1 MTQRNRESQLVIRCD
16 MELREMCEESA
27 RRQGQSIA
35 EWMRRAAQEKLD
47 REKSCAP
54 PAGPAPT
61 DEELD
66 ARIEAVLRRMMEKQK
81 KEG

>member
-1 MTQRNRESQLVIRCD
+1 MGKENITQFPVRCS
-16 MELREMCEESA
+16 MELRTQAEESA
-27 RRQGQSIA
+27 SAAGQSLV
-35 EWMRRAAQEKLD
+35 EWVRRAMQEKLD